1 MKIHQILKENIIDP
15 DYIPNDYALEQIEV
29 IEFEDFENK
38 SKNYHALK
46 SDQKVINL
54 DPRQLKK
61 YTKIFQFEPN
71 PDWDRSAYHKKE
83 DSLGIVKRLLLVYPG
98 IDDSSLAIITRW
110 NDDLPSTYTYR
121 HIQSIY
127 MAFSSYDWYNRQIDK
142 AKEDKII

>member
-1 MKIHQILKENIIDP
+1 MKISQILKENTIDP
-15 DYIPNDYALEQIEV
+15 DYTPNQYTLEQIEV

-46 SDQKVINL
+46 SDQEVIDL
-54 DPRQLKK
+54 GAWQLEK
-61 YTKIFQFEPN
+61 YTKIFKFNPT
-71 PDWDRSAYHKKE
+71 PDWDRSAYYKNE

-110 NDDLPSTYTYR
+110 NDDRSSTYR

>member
-1 MKIHQILKENIIDP
+1 MKISQILKENTIDP
-15 DYIPNDYALEQIEV
+15 DYTPNQYTLEQIEV

-46 SDQKVINL
+46 SDQEVINL
-54 DPRQLKK
+54 VAGKLEK
-61 YTKIFQFEPN
+61 YTKIFKFNPT
-71 PDWDRSAYHKKE
+71 PDWDRSAYH
-83 DSLGIVKRLLLVYPG
+83 SLGIVNRLLLVYPG

-110 NDDLPSTYTYR
+110 NDGIPSTYR

-127 MAFSSYDWYNRQIDK
+127 MAFSSYDWYNKQIEK